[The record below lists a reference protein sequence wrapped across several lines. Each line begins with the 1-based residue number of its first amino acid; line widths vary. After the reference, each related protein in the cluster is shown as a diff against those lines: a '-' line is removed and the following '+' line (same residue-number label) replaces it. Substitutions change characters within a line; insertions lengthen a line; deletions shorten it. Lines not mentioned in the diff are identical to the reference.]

1 MQIYGV
7 NYYENYT
14 PVARLA
20 SFQLLIAMANRSGWP
35 LDSFDFDSAYLN
47 SVLSDDNKKRTTKG
61 LSEEGQEEIC
71 SLTA

>member
-7 NYYENYT
+7 DYYENYT

-35 LDSFDFDSAYLN
+35 LDSFDFNSAYLN
-47 SVLSDDNKKRTTKG
+47 LVLSDDEVIYLEQPKDYQKRDRKKYV
-61 LSEEGQEEIC
+61 L
-71 SLTA
+71 